1 MQTFCPNLNNKN
13 IKAEFEELKNVL
25 GEDIAYLLWHKT
37 EGEGLGNHP
46 GLSDSEEFQTAL
58 NQNEGDRS
66 ATIQSLAQQILQN
79 SEPYVDEDQNQNDN
93 SSISSVVQSSEFNDL
108 LNETANDGRLHS
120 TAIEHAINNTREAFV
135 QRQIAKYLDGHKDTS
150 AVDIYG
156 VRIGSSVDWDQAAVD
171 RIISDQQEK
180 MAKIFGLE
188 KKELPG
194 GGFIYTST
202 DKSRDS
208 RLRIAFVNS
217 IRGNDWTDEDGTVHK
232 GMFEE
237 GTKGEEAAWNAIYL
251 SLEAGDATTFTHEM
265 AHYYVRTFWESQV
278 VQDALKEVDKTLGR
292 KKNEEDQKYSQ
303 RLEEKL
309 VEWLTD
315 KTMKD
320 SEKKVSFYEKISNL
334 LHSFGK
340 QINEDSNTRNNILDS
355 LHAAFSINQ
364 DLADRVA
371 EIIYFEKYIG
381 PAHQNQTTK
390 LSDQVDEIDGT
401 TFWKIKATLESR
413 EKSERSRGKS
423 DNYDL
428 LNIRAHLQ
436 KIQKRSITQKDDVA
450 ATVSD
455 FLLLADQ
462 DIERAIKVLSDI
474 ILDPD
479 GISNL
484 DISDFMH
491 LKTDVVGYYDTM
503 LSGIIDEYLRGS
515 KTISEDLRNQL
526 IEQRDNILPNINILK
541 NAFDRILR
549 QYVDQ
554 KIEEYAEELVTVGD
568 KDIFIT
574 NMKLWARN
582 QIGEGK
588 LMFAENALGPA
599 VISRSPIVRLVEYLV
614 TAQNRISYESALK
627 VGHELIDRYKKC
639 ASIGKKIMSINF
651 MKQFCELDDDG
662 NPTGYFAREW
672 NYGKLYKKR
681 DELIAK
687 LIKNYNLNYDTD
699 TNQIQ
704 FDDRDT
710 YIKYMT
716 DFYNEMDKIANFR
729 YKKEYYIERAK
740 ILSPKALDKQRRIQ
754 RQIDTL
760 LAKATDKELGVP
772 MLFNLSRD
780 EMDQL
785 ESLRKEKQNLANPY
799 VFVYNS
805 DGSISHMEEKAGE
818 DLEIAREFIR
828 WNSWKGGKVRYKSNF
843 DKFNEVRKKIIDKYG
858 DNSYQ
863 VKLFD
868 YRYKVRKISPAFY
881 DQIWAEGKEDGALT
895 LKNDPELQELYAR
908 RSAIKNAIMSR
919 QGFYQPNLKKL
930 NDEAFA
936 ELKRI
941 DEEIAA
947 RSVGKTNFNEIAT
960 KPFVGEYDD
969 SGNLT
974 ANPAYN
980 YFIEA
985 EKAAASASGGYVEDS
1000 KYTYI
1005 NASGKVSPLSIFKY
1019 TKPNDAD
1026 MVEDVLLG
1034 EYSELDLDSELVN
1047 KKFDDSLQEDLQPK
1061 KTEEF
1066 KNKNWEKIQANAQLK
1081 SFYDA
1086 ILQTMEEAYSLL
1098 PNFDASKM
1106 KYIMPQM
1113 RDRDAKLIFRN
1124 RHLLTNM
1131 GASIADAFTITE
1143 TDTKYNESFSERAD
1157 GSLVETIPIRW
1168 VSKMKD
1174 PSIICTDIVKS
1185 VTLFYEM
1192 AQNYKNKAEVNPMLQ
1207 AMLFQVQGGYSS
1219 QSSTKGPS
1227 EQANRIEK
1235 FLQMY
1240 VYGRTRTGFDSKKP
1254 MDRNAKRVSQITD
1267 TILSKAHAKLMSHNW
1282 RAVLKNFIDSFLTD
1296 MGEILSGKYITV
1308 KDALWANAEMAKE
1321 LFSTTNSFG
1330 RANNK
1335 SKISALMQLN
1345 GVSGGISE
1353 IFGQHNETWLR
1364 RVVSKHFAMGE
1375 YTLVDYT
1382 FKGHLTAAIYHSI
1395 RLVKNPITKELEF
1408 MTKDQAMF
1416 HYHDAGLN
1424 MEDGVKAWKHSK
1436 ITLWDAYNVDK
1447 QGNAVVNSRYMKYV
1461 FPKVKSTGRESRRL
1475 VNQVHGIIRERSSVV
1490 NGILD
1495 QSGNAAWK
1503 QNVAGAL
1510 ILQMRGWMITQMWD
1524 NLKDGHD
1531 FAEYERQWRQV
1542 IDSEEEQPISIS
1554 GPNSSIKPYKKK
1566 KSEEKKEDEIKIQ
1579 SKNGIENIIRREDP
1593 EYRGQ
1598 YNFETGTVEHGQWR
1612 GLFTA
1617 YRHGLKD
1624 LTNRIST
1631 FYKHSRILENSKTLT
1646 RNERYK
1652 LRRLNTMA
1660 ATFIII
1666 CGLTYITTLMKAKWP
1681 DDENSIL
1688 NKIVKTAFEIL
1699 NAANI
1704 SVVSERAAQIP
1715 LFFWMSML
1723 DIVNALFISKTL
1735 IEDADKFVYLLRDL
1749 IEMTEDKIFNGNEDY
1764 KYDDEIKSGAYDDLN
1779 VITRDAMK
1787 VESYLFPDFSI
1798 DNVFRSLSK
1807 SGNEASINYYINNV
1821 SPTKQAVGAA
1831 EIIVPWAASWFGA
1844 DLSMPE
1850 KSSNKSSNSRNGRNS
1865 NRSNSRNF

>member
-66 ATIQSLAQQILQN
+66 ATIQSIAEQVLQN
-79 SEPYVDEDQNQNDN
+79 SESYADENQNQNDN
-93 SSISSVVQSSEFNDL
+93 SSISSAVQSNEFNDL
-108 LNETANDGRLHS
+108 LSKTSNDGRLHS

-135 QRQIAKYLDGHKDTS
+135 QRQISKYLEGHKDAS

-202 DKSRDS
+202 DKSKDS
-208 RLRIAFVNS
+208 RLRVAFVNS

-265 AHYYVRTFWESQV
+265 AHYYVRTFWESQA

-340 QINEDSNTRNNILDS
+340 QINEDNNTRNNILDS

-381 PAHQNQTTK
+381 PVHQNQTTR

-401 TFWKIKATLESR
+401 TFLKIKNTLISR
-413 EKSERSRGKS
+413 EKSEKSRGKA

-436 KIQKRSITQKDDVA
+436 KIQKRSITEKDDIA
-450 ATVSD
+450 STVSD

-462 DIERAIKVLSDI
+462 DIERAINVLSNI

-479 GISNL
+479 GINKL

-491 LKTDVVGYYDTM
+491 LKTDVVGYYDIM
-503 LSGIIDEYLRGS
+503 LSGTIDEYLRSS
-515 KTISEDLRNQL
+515 KTISEDSRRQL

-554 KIEEYAEELVTVGD
+554 KIEEYANELVTVGD
-568 KDIFIT
+568 KDIFIA

-627 VGHELIDRYKKC
+627 VGHELVDKYKKC

-687 LIKNYNLNYDTD
+687 LIDKYNLSYDVA
-699 TNQIQ
+699 TNQID
-704 FDDRDT
+704 FGSDRDT
-710 YIKYMT
+710 YVNYMT

-799 VFVYNS
+799 VFVYNA
-805 DGSISHMEEKAGE
+805 DGSIAHMEEKAGE
-818 DLEIAREFIR
+818 DLEIAKEFIR
-828 WNSWKGGKVRYKSNF
+828 WNAWKSGKVRYKSNF
-843 DKFNEVRKKIIDKYG
+843 DKFNEVRQKIVDKYG

-881 DQIWAEGKEDGALT
+881 DQIWTEGEEDGAIT
-895 LKNDPELQELYAR
+895 LKDDPEKQELYAR

-947 RSVGKTNFNEIAT
+947 RSGGKTNFNEIAT

-985 EKAAASASGGYVEDS
+985 EKASASASGGYVSES
-1000 KYTYI
+1000 KYEYI
-1005 NASGKVSPLSIFKY
+1005 TASGKVSPLSIFKY

-1026 MVEDVLLG
+1026 MIEDVLLG

-1047 KKFDDSLQEDLQPK
+1047 KEFDDSLQEDLQPK

-1143 TDTKYNESFSERAD
+1143 TDTKYNESLSERAD

-1219 QSSTKGPS
+1219 QSSTKSPS

-1240 VYGRTRTGFDSKKP
+1240 VYGRTRTGFDSKKK
-1254 MDRNAKRVSQITD
+1254 MDKNAKLVSQITD

-1321 LFSTTNSFG
+1321 IFSTTNSFG

-1364 RVVSKHFAMGE
+1364 RIVSKHFAMGE

-1382 FKGHLTAAIYHSI
+1382 FKGHLTTAIYHSI
-1395 RLVKNPITKELEF
+1395 RLVKNPVTKELEF

-1424 MEDGVKAWKHSK
+1424 MEDGVKAWKNSK
-1436 ITLWDAYNVDK
+1436 ITLWDAYDVDK
-1447 QGNAVVNSRYMKYV
+1447 QGNAVVKSKYVKYV

-1531 FAEYERQWRQV
+1531 FAEYERQWRQI
-1542 IDSEEEQPISIS
+1542 IDSEENQSILIPGIGGSTKQPSV
-1554 GPNSSIKPYKKK
+1554 NELEYKIR
-1566 KSEEKKEDEIKIQ
+1566 EED
-1579 SKNGIENIIRREDP
+1579 S

-1624 LTNRIST
+1624 LINRISA

-1660 ATFIII
+1660 ATFIIV
-1666 CGLTYITTLMKAKWP
+1666 CGLTYITTLMKVKWP
-1681 DDENSIL
+1681 DEDS
-1688 NKIVKTAFEIL
+1688 IVKKLLEIL

-1704 SVVSERAAQIP
+1704 SVVSERASQIP
-1715 LFFWMSML
+1715 FFAPLSIL
-1723 DIVNALFISKTL
+1723 DIVNSLVISKTL
-1735 IEDADKFVYLLRDL
+1735 IEDADKFVHLLQDL
-1749 IEMTEDKIFNGNEDY
+1749 IEMVEDKIFDGNEDY

-1779 VITRDAMK
+1779 VWQRDAMK
-1787 VESYLFPDFSI
+1787 VESYLFPDFSV

-1831 EIIVPWAASWFGA
+1831 EAIVPWAASWFGA

-1850 KSSNKSSNSRNGRNS
+1850 KTSSRSSGRSGRSSSRS
-1865 NRSNSRNF
+1865 SSRNF